1 MICPAC
7 GATTTQVVYSISAIP
22 IHSCVLLDSQEA
34 ARLFPK
40 RDLALAF
47 CDNCGFAFNHIFDEK
62 VINYSTNF
70 EESQHFS
77 ETFSGFAKSLA
88 QQVAEKCNVR
98 GRHILEIG
106 CGKGE
111 FLRELCRVGGATGLG
126 IDPAYRFDE
135 GRAIDVPGVEFVS
148 DYFTPL
154 YEHLNADTILCRHTL
169 EHIAPVDEFV
179 KSLRRLIGLKEDVSI
194 FFETPDAKRVFVE
207 GAFWDIYYEHCSY
220 FSPGAHARLF
230 RRNGFDVTGL
240 EVVYDSQYI
249 IQYAKLASG
258 RQTEPGTLEDD
269 LSEMRMLATDFA
281 DRVEKQRSYWK
292 TLVCDRA
299 AAGQRVVLWGGGS
312 KAVAFLTTLG
322 LANEVAAV
330 VDINPYKQGKF
341 TPGTGHPVVAPQ
353 HLINERPD
361 LVIVMNPIYVREVT
375 SSLKAMDMAPT
386 VVPLQPDG
394 VNHQLASLAGV

>member
-88 QQVAEKCNVR
+88 QQVAEKCDVR

-179 KSLRRLIGLKEDVSI
+179 KSLRRLIGFKDDVSI

-258 RQTEPGTLEDD
+258 GRQTEPGTLRGRPFRNENARDRLCRSRRKATILLEDSR
-269 LSEMRMLATDFA
+269 LRPRCRRPTC
-281 DRVEKQRSYWK
+281 R
-292 TLVCDRA
+292 
-299 AAGQRVVLWGGGS
+299 
-312 KAVAFLTTLG
+312 TLG
-322 LANEVAAV
+322 RRLKGRRVFDNVRIIKRGRCRGGHKSLQTRQV
-330 VDINPYKQGKF
+330 YPRYWSPGCG
-341 TPGTGHPVVAPQ
+341 TP
-353 HLINERPD
+353 
-361 LVIVMNPIYVREVT
+361 
-375 SSLKAMDMAPT
+375 
-386 VVPLQPDG
+386 
-394 VNHQLASLAGV
+394 ASD